1 MHEKILWVFK
11 KACNGD
17 CFKKKKMKVLTN
29 KQQEWYENFRVRDDC
44 HYIGKYRAAH
54 SICDLKYSVSKEIPV
69 NFHNES
75 NYDYHFITKELAKAF
90 DGKFNCSEEKQ
101 KNK

>member
-1 MHEKILWVFK
+1 
-11 KACNGD
+11 
-17 CFKKKKMKVLTN
+17 MKVLTN
-29 KQQEWYENFRVRDDC
+29 KQQECYENFRVRDDC

-54 SICDLKYSVSKEIPV
+54 SICNLKYSVSKEIPV
-69 NFHNES
+69 NFLNES